1 MQAAVWAALTNSA
14 AVKAIVGDPARVY
27 DKVVPN
33 PVFPYIR
40 IGDDQSLPTAIKCGD
55 TWDFYVQVHCFSR
68 DERAPRPEAKRINN
82 AVSMAIG
89 SDDTPLL
96 PDGFKVE
103 VTDPEESTTF
113 DDGDG
118 LTIHGLVRIR
128 YVLSDAA

>member
-1 MQAAVWAALTNSA
+1 
-14 AVKAIVGDPARVY
+14 
-27 DKVVPN
+27 
-33 PVFPYIR
+33 
-40 IGDDQSLPTAIKCGD
+40 
-55 TWDFYVQVHCFSR
+55 
-68 DERAPRPEAKRINN
+68 
-82 AVSMAIG
+82 MAIG